1 ARLAGVDTRA
11 LRGARPTWVGGS
23 GPWRGDLHPFRIG
36 PGTDGQPNGVQ
47 PFPRPAAFGEAEV
60 VLLGDDASMRLLEEA
75 EGWEALSDLA
85 LEAHG
90 LLIKE
95 PGPPEIPGV
104 TVDTQEQDGVT
115 LSRVFIESE
124 EGARR
129 MGKLP
134 GHYSTLEAP
143 QLRSR
148 SVEMEEKAGIVLAQ
162 ELRRFFQALGVGPED
177 ETLVVGLGN
186 WNATPDALGP
196 KVVSRLTVTRHLH
209 RMVPPEKRGGLRPVA
224 AIAPGVLGLTGI
236 ETSEI
241 VQALVAQ
248 LRPKLVICID
258 ALAARESQRLGI
270 TVQIADTG
278 IHPGS
283 GVGNRRLGITPQV
296 LGVPVLAVGVPTVI
310 RAATLV
316 QDALSQMGRPAGPAA
331 ERLLQPYFHSMI
343 VTPRE
348 VDDLVDS
355 MANVVAGGL

>member
-1 ARLAGVDTRA
+1 M
-11 LRGARPTWVGGS
+11 
-23 GPWRGDLHPFRIG
+23 
-36 PGTDGQPNGVQ
+36 
-47 PFPRPAAFGEAEV
+47 
-60 VLLGDDASMRLLEEA
+60 VLLGDDAARRLLEEA
-75 EGWEALSDLA
+75 ESWETLSDLA

-90 LLIKE
+90 LLVRQE
-95 PGPPEIPGV
+95 GPPEIPGV
-104 TVDTQEQDGVT
+104 TVETVEQDGIT

-143 QLRSR
+143 ELRTR
-148 SVEMEEKAGIVLAQ
+148 SVEMEEKAGVVLAQ
-162 ELRRFFQALGVGPED
+162 ELQRFFQALGVGPED

-248 LRPKLVICID
+248 LHPKLVICID

-283 GVGNRRLGITPQV
+283 GVGNRRQGITPHT
-296 LGVPVLAVGVPTVI
+296 LGVPVLAIGVPTVI

-316 QDALSQMGRPAGPAA
+316 QDALSQMGRPTGPAA
-331 ERLLQPYFHSMI
+331 EQLLQPYFNSMI

-355 MANVVAGGL
+355 MANVVAGGLNVALHPSMNADDVLRYLS